1 MLRKPGRRRRLF
13 AVRQKCH
20 RPASLKIADDGPV
33 RVVAP
38 PRPIVNADHVQTVR
52 RQAAAPTNDAQQGV
66 VADRNHQPPRK
77 ACRGSASQRQSEMVD
92 NEIESGRPSR
102 GRRQHGVAETLGK
115 NSPTAEH
122 CVTAKAA
129 RRNDQTDTS
138 PGQREIGDAAT
149 IMAMDP
155 SGRSAARRANPDHV
169 SMSDRDDNVG
179 SLDRH
184 PIDLETRRHKLGRSK
199 PLIHGADP
207 SWKTAPSESRTSSKV
222 SQSPDSMPK
231 HLGGD
236 ASN

>member
-1 MLRKPGRRRRLF
+1 MRKRPGGRFAVSASAIACDHRDLLMLRKPGRRRRLF

-38 PRPIVNADHVQTVR
+38 PRPIVNADHVQMVR

-122 CVTAKAA
+122 CESGAPQRSDGHVARTAGD
-129 RRNDQTDTS
+129 RR
-138 PGQREIGDAAT
+138 RGDNNGYGPVGT
-149 IMAMDP
+149 L
-155 SGRSAARRANPDHV
+155 GRKTGKSRPCFD
-169 SMSDRDDNVG
+169 VG
-179 SLDRH
+179 S
-184 PIDLETRRHKLGRSK
+184 
-199 PLIHGADP
+199 
-207 SWKTAPSESRTSSKV
+207 
-222 SQSPDSMPK
+222 
-231 HLGGD
+231 
-236 ASN
+236 